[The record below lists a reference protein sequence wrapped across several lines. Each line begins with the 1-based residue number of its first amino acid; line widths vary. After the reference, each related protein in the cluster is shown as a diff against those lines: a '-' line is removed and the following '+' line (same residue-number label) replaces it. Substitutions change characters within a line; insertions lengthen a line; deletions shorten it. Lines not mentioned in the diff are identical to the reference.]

1 MSQLDFQTAT
11 TVALGLAT
19 AYGISRLAKSGSR
32 DPHLPP
38 GPPTVPFLGNLASLP
53 LENSYLKFTEWAR
66 TYGGVYSL
74 KIRSETII
82 VVSSLDGVHEIMEKN
97 GALTASRP
105 DFAPI
110 IKFSGPGRYLLFT
123 PYGAQWRKFRKVV
136 AELLKPSARQ
146 HFTSILVAEASQLL
160 YETEK
165 IPDKLYDHIL
175 RYTASAMFSV
185 IAGQRIPQVTSPL
198 CREFFHTWSMIAD
211 VCAPGHTPPVYR
223 FRPLNSL
230 LAPHFSTEDQ
240 IYKGKLIPK
249 DSTVVLNIWGICH
262 DPELFEDPETF
273 NPDRFIGSQF
283 GMKPEV
289 EKETDSE
296 VLKRWEGLMFGAGRR
311 RCPASQ
317 ISYDLLGH
325 ISASIFWAF
334 ELSPPLDE
342 QGREKKLDPWAF
354 ECALTNN
361 LHPFKLTIKPRSRRH
376 MQVVKHNYAAATSTF
391 EPFELELAEED
402 KVYVRNAR
410 QELEA

>member
-1 MSQLDFQTAT
+1 MLEMAKEFDIDEEGLQSLTGALMFGGAT
-11 TVALGLAT
+11 TPASFIQFIIYLA
-19 AYGISRLAKSGSR
+19 AAHPEFQRKVQEELDRVVGSER
-32 DPHLPP
+32 A
-38 GPPTVPFLGNLASLP
+38 PTVEDLPNLPYLSIFLK
-53 LENSYLKFTEWAR
+53 E
-66 TYGGVYSL
+66 
-74 KIRSETII
+74 
-82 VVSSLDGVHEIMEKN
+82 
-97 GALTASRP
+97 
-105 DFAPI
+105 
-110 IKFSGPGRYLLFT
+110 
-123 PYGAQWRKFRKVV
+123 
-136 AELLKPSARQ
+136 
-146 HFTSILVAEASQLL
+146 
-160 YETEK
+160 
-165 IPDKLYDHIL
+165 
-175 RYTASAMFSV
+175 
-185 IAGQRIPQVTSPL
+185 
-198 CREFFHTWSMIAD
+198 
-211 VCAPGHTPPVYR
+211 VYR

-289 EKETDSE
+289 DKETDSE

-410 QELEA
+410 QELEAREL